1 MRLLPWILTIFALG
15 CALLVLWLSSDGH
28 LQQQLTHRTWAFE
41 REQEVAE
48 ETAALLL
55 DRKLNRW
62 REQGELLLL
71 ANGQLQFESRVV
83 FGSLTDKPALRL
95 LIQGQWLLSEGFVS
109 FTTSSISFLPTNAPG
124 KLLLAE
130 HESMLEHLVKNR
142 FNRIRKVMLTNEH
155 TLLLSED
162 EEALWGLQ
170 ERAETPRPTL
180 ASTLW

>member
-1 MRLLPWILTIFALG
+1 MRLLPWILTLFALG
-15 CALLVLWLSSDGH
+15 CALLVLWLSSDRH
-28 LQQQLTHRTWAFE
+28 LQGQLTHRTWAFE

-83 FGSLTDKPALRL
+83 LGSLTDKPSLRL
-95 LIQGQWLLSEGFVS
+95 LIQGQWLLSEGFIS
-109 FTTSSISFLPTNAPG
+109 FTTSSISFLPTNPAG
-124 KLLLAE
+124 KQLLAQ

-142 FNRIRKVMLTNEH
+142 FNRIRKIMLTDQH

-162 EEALWGLQ
+162 EEALWGLK
-170 ERAETPRPTL
+170 ERAEKQRVTL
-180 ASTLW
+180 ATAL